1 MRQMRLGGE
10 DVVYVSTSKGGG
22 TGGSCSSV
30 VVTLPSCLDPEVAD
44 YKKTADIVRRVML
57 STPHLQV
64 MHNSTI
70 DPTFAELCSIDWT
83 IHSMQETISK
93 LRILRS
99 KSLAKLV
106 APKEEEASLQEVV
119 SLAEE
124 IEVTIQ
130 HAIVVSRWI
139 GLCTARRRD
148 LIRQII

>member
-1 MRQMRLGGE
+1 
-10 DVVYVSTSKGGG
+10 
-22 TGGSCSSV
+22 
-30 VVTLPSCLDPEVAD
+30 
-44 YKKTADIVRRVML
+44 
-57 STPHLQV
+57 
-64 MHNSTI
+64 
-70 DPTFAELCSIDWT
+70 
-83 IHSMQETISK
+83 MQETISK

-106 APKEEEASLQEVV
+106 EPKEEEASLQEVV